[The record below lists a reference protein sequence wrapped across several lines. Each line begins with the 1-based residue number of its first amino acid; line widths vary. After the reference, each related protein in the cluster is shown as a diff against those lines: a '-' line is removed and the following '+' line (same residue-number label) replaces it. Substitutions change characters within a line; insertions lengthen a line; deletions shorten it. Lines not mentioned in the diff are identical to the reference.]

1 MTLVRRFPKSPARG
15 APMPLRLLFLLLLLL
30 VPLLSPAP
38 AVGQQT
44 PPPVDVIGA
53 VIDARTGERI
63 SSAVVRFPG
72 ADRYTL
78 TRDDG
83 FFTLRNVR
91 PGEHEVIVHR
101 LGYQEQTFL
110 IQVAAG
116 HRHLFELEPAPIVL
130 DGVEVTVGPNPA
142 HRILDRAARLRALP
156 VVGTPVFWSS
166 WDREAIEK
174 AGFDEPMAF
183 LTQGPP
189 RIIIRPCVGL
199 GLPADRLCVSP
210 PFGGMRMLAEED
222 SIMRAGRLARGAGR
236 MLPVYL
242 DDRYLGPLEE
252 LDSFPMDLIHR
263 VEAYGYRGESGL
275 RFYTEGYLRLVAE
288 GLVQP
293 GVGGAPTELY
303 EDLVRERARLGL
315 PPPGMPGGPPR
326 P

>member
-1 MTLVRRFPKSPARG
+1 MVLVGRIPTFRFPG
-15 APMPLRLLFLLLLLL
+15 APMPLPFLAVLLVVLLL
-30 VPLLSPAP
+30 PAP

-44 PPPVDVIGA
+44 SEPVDVIGA
-53 VIDARTGERI
+53 VIDARTGDRI
-63 SSAVVRFPG
+63 SGAVVRFPG
-72 ADRYTL
+72 AERYTL
-78 TRDDG
+78 TREDG

-116 HRHLFELEPAPIVL
+116 HRHLFELEPAPVVI

-142 HRILDRAARLRALP
+142 HRILDRAAQTRAWPLR
-156 VVGTPVFWSS
+156 GSPVFWSS

-174 AGFDEPMAF
+174 AGFDEPMDF
-183 LTQGPP
+183 LTKGPP
-189 RIIIRPCVGL
+189 RIVIRPCVGL

-210 PFGGMRMLAEED
+210 PFGGMRMLPAGGGPPVTGLA
-222 SIMRAGRLARGAGR
+222 AGRGR
-236 MLPVYL
+236 MLPVFL
-242 DDRYLGPLEE
+242 DDRPLGALEE
-252 LDSFPMDLIHR
+252 LDSLTMDLIHR
-263 VEAYGYRGESGL
+263 VEVYGDRGEQGIRL
-275 RFYTEGYLRLVAE
+275 YTEGYLRLVAE

-303 EDLVRERARLGL
+303 EELVRERARQGL